1 MHRRHVLTAALAATA
16 GSLLLGACGSG
27 AASTADAG
35 TDRVGTGAEQ
45 INTSPDQH
53 RIHVGKVSSIAAKVP
68 ARIRERGTLTFGLS
82 TGSTPPLAF
91 YASDDRTLIGVE
103 RDLATLVADTLGLK
117 PRFTPLS
124 WENLFVGLDSGK
136 LDGVFSNVTVTEE
149 RKEKYDFATY
159 RLDELGLEARKNS
172 HWKVRGAAD
181 VAGKRIAV
189 SSGTNQEK
197 ILVEW
202 SRENEKAGRKP
213 VDIAYYQNPSDYY
226 LALQSGRIDGYFG
239 PHPTAAY
246 HVAASGQ
253 TEIVGTFSGGG
264 KAVQGKI
271 AATTKKDNG
280 LVDAYA
286 AALQH
291 VIDNGAYEKV
301 LARWNLRSEAV
312 EKSEINPRGLPRTA
326 E

>member
-1 MHRRHVLTAALAATA
+1 MNRRRALTTALAAT

-27 AASTADAG
+27 TASTADAG
-35 TDRVGTGAEQ
+35 AAPGGSAAKK

-53 RIHVGKVSSIAAKVP
+53 RIHVAKDPKSAALVP
-68 ARIRERGTLTFGLS
+68 ARIRARGTLHLGAS
-82 TGSTPPLAF
+82 TGSAPPLGF
-91 YASDDRTLIGVE
+91 YATDDRTLIGVE

-117 PRFTPLS
+117 PQFEPLS

-159 RLDELGLEARKNS
+159 RLDELGLEARKGS

-189 SSGTNQEK
+189 DSGTNQEK

-202 SRENEKAGRKP
+202 NEENEKAGRKP
-213 VDIAYYQNPSDYY
+213 ADIAYYKNPSDYY

-239 PHPTAAY
+239 PNPTAAY
-246 HVAASGQ
+246 HAATTGQ
-253 TEIVGTFSGGG
+253 TEIVGRFSGGG
-264 KAVQGKI
+264 RLVQGKI
-271 AATTKKDNG
+271 AATTKKGNG

-312 EKSEINPRGLPRTA
+312 RKSEINPRGLPRTA
-326 E
+326 R